1 MKGYDIMKIKAIV
14 LTACLAMI
22 FSIFCMPY
30 KSSFNA
36 NAEETTDLKNLPD
49 PSNNNV
55 GQLSLSLYSKDENL
69 NTDSYSF
76 GSIVRIMLFDKNN
89 IPLRNYSVGYYKTD
103 KNGMLQ
109 AYVESENHPTVLT
122 LPDKTRYSIVKG
134 TYPVTNQNYL
144 EILSSSS
151 GIIKKGE
158 TITQK
163 IEVALD
169 TSGSLTITE
178 KNINFWSDRDKNIPE
193 EEKKQTRYIQIKF
206 LPYSSDYINTKNLFC
221 LYSKG
226 KDSGKIHLDY
236 STPFVFSLRPKES
249 IRFYN
254 IPRGTSYYVSEYK
267 RSEFD
272 CDNDIYPNFYP
283 TTSNMLGVNRN
294 SNDYIDVDYGSK
306 LGETFYIPK
315 FIKKITNFS
324 LRDDF
329 EFELSDMNGN
339 VIRSLSTKIQQ
350 SQDEFEFDRLSVPN
364 KDAEYNYILSEK
376 QNFLNAKNSTD
387 NIYTYSKRKIY
398 LKLIVTVSDSHA
410 NFKLL
415 ASLKPIADAKESE
428 INVYEYD
435 GHSWDDHFKPIKIND
450 PDLFTF
456 NNALNSLVT
465 FSKKDKKGNELKG
478 AKLSIYNKETGE
490 KVNTWISGCDGDNDD
505 VLPHNVYLPSGRYRL
520 HEDSAPS
527 GYEKARDIDFS
538 VNDDG
543 TIEQNKQ
550 KVAFVEMTDP
560 DEELKENTFIKEN
573 KKKNETTDI
582 SLNKKKDEKTVDKKK
597 TSKSKNIKN
606 NKEKK
611 SKKEKNHKTAS
622 SPKTYDATNIEKYVI
637 MFVLAFGIIL
647 AIRNSVWNDSK
658 Y

>member
-1 MKGYDIMKIKAIV
+1 
-14 LTACLAMI
+14 
-22 FSIFCMPY
+22 
-30 KSSFNA
+30 
-36 NAEETTDLKNLPD
+36 
-49 PSNNNV
+49 
-55 GQLSLSLYSKDENL
+55 
-69 NTDSYSF
+69 
-76 GSIVRIMLFDKNN
+76 
-89 IPLRNYSVGYYKTD
+89 
-103 KNGMLQ
+103 
-109 AYVESENHPTVLT
+109 
-122 LPDKTRYSIVKG
+122 
-134 TYPVTNQNYL
+134 
-144 EILSSSS
+144 
-151 GIIKKGE
+151 
-158 TITQK
+158 
-163 IEVALD
+163 
-169 TSGSLTITE
+169 
-178 KNINFWSDRDKNIPE
+178 
-193 EEKKQTRYIQIKF
+193 
-206 LPYSSDYINTKNLFC
+206 
-221 LYSKG
+221 
-226 KDSGKIHLDY
+226 
-236 STPFVFSLRPKES
+236 
-249 IRFYN
+249 
-254 IPRGTSYYVSEYK
+254 
-267 RSEFD
+267 
-272 CDNDIYPNFYP
+272 
-283 TTSNMLGVNRN
+283 MLGVNRN